1 MVQVEPARIFPR
13 RAVKVSRQRNAR
25 MRLYREPGEL
35 GDRIGDDRVDRLRLV
50 DEAIDKGRIGPVL
63 KQSPHQVRE
72 QILVAAD
79 GCIDAAWSID
89 PLRSDD
95 LLIERLTHPV

>member
-1 MVQVEPARIFPR
+1 
-13 RAVKVSRQRNAR
+13 

-50 DEAIDKGRIGPVL
+50 DEAIDKGRIGSVL

-95 LLIERLTHPV
+95 LLIERLTHPVQTLELVIPALAGELE